1 MRDLREVFPGLD
13 SGPNGSEGHYSMP
26 WKNVPQVPHYI
37 LLGGSFSFSN
47 LMCFVVIRAAL
58 ASVSHL
64 PNRSARPP
72 ARVDSSWLMM

>member
-37 LLGGSFSFSN
+37 LLTKSSVVQFNHQSF
-47 LMCFVVIRAAL
+47 LVVQFN
-58 ASVSHL
+58 H
-64 PNRSARPP
+64 P
-72 ARVDSSWLMM
+72 